1 MTAASFVNYYF
12 NGLYESTND
21 HYLSE
26 SNVPETFFKKN
37 YYGNLIL
44 MELPKVTI
52 VKRLGKKTTI
62 ICICIAP
69 CIKAS
74 TTKTT
79 IENYRSF

>member
-52 VKRLGKKTTI
+52 LKCFGKRMTI
-62 ICICIAP
+62 ISIYIAP

-74 TTKTT
+74 TSKTA
-79 IENYRSF
+79 IEI